1 MSSCCRNAAFSSRD
15 QSCHFHV
22 MTTKADKFCC
32 NVVSNVMI
40 KYINV
45 VKATMLTRLKD
56 QEGSPQVRSG
66 QVILFHLENC

>member
-1 MSSCCRNAAFSSRD
+1 MSSYCSNAAFSSGD

-32 NVVSNVMI
+32 NVVSNAM
-40 KYINV
+40 INV
-45 VKATMLTRLKD
+45 VKATVLTRLKD

-66 QVILFHLENC
+66 QAILFHLENC